1 MKVTELNQ
9 IPVLER
15 ILPGHSDAEVVDGY
29 ASDLLSDVMAN
40 APAGAVLITIQAHR
54 NTVATASLMD
64 LPAIIICNGR
74 AIPEEMLAAAKQ
86 EQIALFQT
94 PENQFQT
101 AVQLARLLE
110 TPKA

>member
-1 MKVTELNQ
+1 MKIEALNQ
-9 IPVLER
+9 IPVLEK
-15 ILPGHSDAEVVDGY
+15 ILPGNPDATLVDGY

-74 AIPEEMLAAAKQ
+74 SIPEEMLSAAKQ

-101 AVQLARLLE
+101 AVRLARLLVSQ
-110 TPKA
+110 TA